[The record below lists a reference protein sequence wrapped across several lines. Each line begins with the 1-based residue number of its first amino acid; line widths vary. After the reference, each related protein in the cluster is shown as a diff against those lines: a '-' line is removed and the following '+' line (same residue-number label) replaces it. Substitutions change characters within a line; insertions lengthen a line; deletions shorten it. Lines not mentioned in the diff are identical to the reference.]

1 VDPFSQIVEL
11 FVTAP
16 KLAVIQGGKA
26 GASPTAGT
34 PGKLQPLALAVGN
47 AVHRFVQIA
56 FVMEH
61 PSHAVLCER
70 RLYFGAPGWRQRTVM
85 DVAVADPAGPPRPNC
100 FTADLVTVDAAF
112 KTVAGGYRRPDILD
126 LQTRELFEIKP
137 EEEAT
142 EGLAQLEESILLFN
156 ALVASYQVLPAKPA
170 ADLLKTV
177 RPIVP
182 GLWIP
187 PRVVYVGLGD
197 VVYAWLQAPGLIL
210 YRRGRR
216 RSQRQRRQA
225 AIAQLRVLEQEEQQ
239 LVGRLQSNLHFIEVA
254 KDVTML
260 ALLVAMLLGG
270 RSGGATAGEGV
281 AAGGEG
287 AVAGTAAAGEG
298 AAASGS
304 AAGGVAAGEAAAA
317 RQAASTAETVAEQA
331 SRMRPPRWDYGP
343 TTGTSAQDLAEL
355 GAVVASDPTLPQP
368 QPPTVATEGAPT
380 DQPPADEGA
389 FVNELAWELL
399 QRLPCG
405 TAAAEARARLVEQGE
420 PVDLTHVALVSRQE
434 SMAQLLLA
442 LAAHAGGIGRM
453 VELLMS
459 DARQTPVTPRDLAD
473 LIARRR
479 DIVLT
484 LETWDALLTL
494 PDDWIGQL
502 TEEDA
507 PEPPSNP

>member
-1 VDPFSQIVEL
+1 VDPLSEIVEL
-11 FVTAP
+11 FVAAP

-26 GASPTAGT
+26 GATPAAGT

-47 AVHRFVQIA
+47 SAHRFLQIA
-56 FVMEH
+56 YVIEH

-85 DVAVADPAGPPRPNC
+85 DVAVADPTGPPRPNC
-100 FTADLVTVDAAF
+100 FTADLITVDAAF
-112 KTVAGGYRRPDILD
+112 KTAAGGYLRPDILD
-126 LQTRELFEIKP
+126 LTTRELFEIKP
-137 EEEAT
+137 VEEAA
-142 EGLAQLEESILLFN
+142 EGLAQLEESLLAFN
-156 ALVASYQVLPAKPA
+156 ALVASYRLLPANPA

-187 PRVVYVGLGD
+187 PRVVYVGRGD

-216 RSQRQRRQA
+216 RGRRQPRQA
-225 AIAQLRVLEQEEQQ
+225 AIAQLRLLEQEEQQ
-239 LVGRLQSNLHFIEVA
+239 LVGRLKSNLHFIEVA
-254 KDVTML
+254 QDVTIL
-260 ALLVAMLLGG
+260 ALLIAMILG
-270 RSGGATAGEGV
+270 SGSSGAAAEEGV
-281 AAGGEG
+281 AT
-287 AVAGTAAAGEG
+287 GTAATGEG
-298 AAASGS
+298 AAAGGGS
-304 AAGGVAAGEAAAA
+304 AAGEATAA
-317 RQAASTAETVAEQA
+317 RQAASTAESVVEQA
-331 SRMRPPRWDYGP
+331 PRMRPPQWDYGP
-343 TTGTSAQDLAEL
+343 ATGASARDLTRL
-355 GAVVASDPTLPQP
+355 GAVVASDPTLTQP
-368 QPPTVATEGAPT
+368 PPPTVGTEGAPT

-389 FVNELAWELL
+389 FVNDLSWELL

-405 TAAAEARARLVEQGE
+405 TAAAEARARLVEEGE

-442 LAAHAGGIGRM
+442 LAAHVGGIGRM
-453 VELLMS
+453 VELLVP

-507 PEPPSNP
+507 PKPPSNP